1 MRPHFAGEDASGSS
15 SPKVHTASLRADPRV
30 LTEVTLSIGN
40 ATVWIRSEAKRPL
53 LNGKPTLLIT
63 DGAKFWSA

>member
-1 MRPHFAGEDASGSS
+1 MWIRSEAKRPLPNGK
-15 SPKVHTASLRADPRV
+15 P
-30 LTEVTLSIGN
+30 TLLITDG
-40 ATVWIRSEAKRPL
+40 RSEAKRPL